1 MNVNLK
7 AGRFSEIF
15 RQTHYSSTA
24 KPKTKEPRTPQLIG
38 IVTDSNCELSSD
50 HLARLGA
57 VALPMTVI
65 LGGQPLQD
73 GSEITADEVFEF
85 LEEHPDA
92 PLPTTEAPTVEAFM
106 KVYSDSLKEF
116 DSVLSLH
123 VSSDF
128 SSTID
133 HAREAARRL
142 DATDRIHILDSRV
155 ATAFLGELVLY
166 ATQINTWGGT
176 ILDMTTALSAM
187 RDSMVSRM
195 TVRDLQYLKSSKLAH
210 SSVTWLSDWLNIR
223 PILSFQDGKVVPTG
237 RAFED
242 TAMKSMVHDLE
253 RHFTDAPVSVII
265 ASVSDDG
272 SLEQMERA
280 IKKSRL
286 NVGTIRE
293 YNIGAAVATQ
303 TGPSAYGM
311 GAYPLEYGMG
321 LSTNTLPEDQFSS
334 LTDSVNLQTAS
345 TSSLLAL
352 LNTPL
357 WQSKRNL
364 EKS

>member
-1 MNVNLK
+1 
-7 AGRFSEIF
+7 
-15 RQTHYSSTA
+15 
-24 KPKTKEPRTPQLIG
+24 LIG

-57 VALPMTVI
+57 VAIPMTVI
-65 LGGQPLQD
+65 LGGHPLQD

-92 PLPTTEAPTVEAFM
+92 PLPTTEAPTVEAFE
-106 KVYSDSLKEF
+106 KVYRDSLKEF
-116 DSVLSLH
+116 DSILSLH

-128 SSTID
+128 SSTIH
-133 HAREAARRL
+133 HAREAIEHL
-142 DATDRIHILDSRV
+142 DAEDRIQILDSRV
-155 ATAFLGELVLY
+155 GTAFLGELVLY
-166 ATQINTWGGT
+166 ATQINSWGGT
-176 ILDMTTALSAM
+176 MLDMTTALSAM

-195 TVRDLQYLKSSKLAH
+195 TVRDLHYLKNSKLAA
-210 SSVTWLSDWLNIR
+210 SSGTWLSDWLNIR

-242 TAMKSMVHDLE
+242 TALMSMVHDLE
-253 RHFTDAPVSVII
+253 RHFSDAPVSVII

-286 NVGTIRE
+286 NVGTLRE

-303 TGPSAYGM
+303 TGPSTYGM

-321 LSTNTLPEDQFSS
+321 LSTNTLPEDQFAN
-334 LTDSVNLQTAS
+334 LTDVGYSQNQS
-345 TSSLLAL
+345 TSSLIAL

-364 EKS
+364 EKSR

>member
-1 MNVNLK
+1 
-7 AGRFSEIF
+7 
-15 RQTHYSSTA
+15 
-24 KPKTKEPRTPQLIG
+24 LIG
-38 IVTDSNCELSSD
+38 IVTDTNCELSSD

-65 LGGQPLQD
+65 LGGQPLED
-73 GSEITADEVFEF
+73 GFEVNADEVFDF

-92 PLPTTEAPTVEAFM
+92 PFPTTEAPSVEAFE
-106 KVYSDSLKEF
+106 KVYRESLKEF
-116 DSVLSLH
+116 DTILSLH
-123 VSSDF
+123 VSSGF

-133 HAREAARRL
+133 HAREASKRL
-142 DATDRIHILDSRV
+142 NATDRIHIFDSKM
-155 ATAFLGELVLY
+155 ATAFLGEMVLY

-176 ILDMTTALSAM
+176 ILDITTALGAM

-195 TVRDLQYLKSSKLAH
+195 TVRDLNFLRSSKLAA
-210 SSVTWLSDWLNIR
+210 SSGSWLSDWLNRR
-223 PILSFQDGKVVPTG
+223 PILSFQNGKIVPTG
-237 RAFED
+237 HAFED
-242 TAMKSMVHDLE
+242 TALISMIHDLE
-253 RHFTDAPVSVII
+253 RHFSDAPVSVVI

-286 NVGTIRE
+286 NIGTLRE

-303 TGPSAYGM
+303 TGPSTYGM
-311 GAYPLEYGMG
+311 GAYPLEYGMT
-321 LSTNTLPEDQFSS
+321 LNKTLPEDSS
-334 LTDSVNLQTAS
+334 LSEFSGIQA
-345 TSSLLAL
+345 TSNSGLMAL

-364 EKS
+364 EKSK

>member
-1 MNVNLK
+1 
-7 AGRFSEIF
+7 
-15 RQTHYSSTA
+15 
-24 KPKTKEPRTPQLIG
+24 LIG

-57 VALPMTVI
+57 VAIPMTVI
-65 LGGQPLQD
+65 LGGHPLQD

-92 PLPTTEAPTVEAFM
+92 PLPTTEAPTVEAFE
-106 KVYSDSLKEF
+106 KVYRDSLKEF
-116 DSVLSLH
+116 DSILSLH

-128 SSTID
+128 SSTIH
-133 HAREAARRL
+133 HAREAIERL
-142 DATDRIHILDSRV
+142 DADDRIQILDSRV
-155 ATAFLGELVLY
+155 GTAFLGELVLY
-166 ATQINTWGGT
+166 ATQINSWGGT
-176 ILDMTTALSAM
+176 MLDMTTALIAM

-195 TVRDLQYLKSSKLAH
+195 TVRDLHYLKSSKLAA
-210 SSVTWLSDWLNIR
+210 SSGTWLSDWLNIR

-242 TAMKSMVHDLE
+242 TALMSMVHDLE
-253 RHFTDAPVSVII
+253 RHFNDAPVSVII

-286 NVGTIRE
+286 NVGTLRE

-311 GAYPLEYGMG
+311 GAYPLEYGMS
-321 LSTNTLPEDQFSS
+321 LSKTLPEDQFA
-334 LTDSVNLQTAS
+334 NLIDFQNPQTAS
-345 TSSLLAL
+345 TSSLMAL
-352 LNTPL
+352 LNTPI

-364 EKS
+364 EKSR

>member
-1 MNVNLK
+1 
-7 AGRFSEIF
+7 
-15 RQTHYSSTA
+15 
-24 KPKTKEPRTPQLIG
+24 LIG

-65 LGGQPLQD
+65 LGGQPLED
-73 GSEITADEVFEF
+73 GFEVNADEVFDF

-92 PLPTTEAPTVEAFM
+92 PLPTTEAPSVEAFER
-106 KVYSDSLKEF
+106 VYRDNLSEF
-116 DSVLSLH
+116 DSILSLH

-128 SSTID
+128 SSTIA
-133 HAREAARRL
+133 HAEEAARRL
-142 DATDRIHILDSRV
+142 NATDRIHILDSRV
-155 ATAFLGELVLY
+155 GTAFLGELVLY

-176 ILDMTTALSAM
+176 ILDMTTALTAM

-195 TVRDLQYLKSSKLAH
+195 TVRDLHFLRNSKLAI
-210 SSVTWLSDWLNIR
+210 SSGSWLSNWLNIR
-223 PILSFQDGKVVPTG
+223 PILSFQDGRVVPTG

-242 TAMKSMVHDLE
+242 TALMSMVHDLE
-253 RHFTDAPVSVII
+253 RHFGDAPVSVII

-272 SLEQMERA
+272 TLEQMERA

-286 NVGTIRE
+286 NIGTLRE

-303 TGPSAYGM
+303 TGPSTYGM
-311 GAYPLEYGMG
+311 GAYPLEYGMS
-321 LSTNTLPEDQFSS
+321 LSKTLPEDQFS
-334 LTDSVNLQTAS
+334 LTDFNSIQNSS
-345 TSSLLAL
+345 TSSLMAL

-357 WQSKRNL
+357 WHSKRNL
-364 EKS
+364 EKSR

>member
-1 MNVNLK
+1 LSPNPLSLPNTTKLNTPT
-7 AGRFSEIF
+7 
-15 RQTHYSSTA
+15 QA
-24 KPKTKEPRTPQLIG
+24 KSQRTKDTQLIG

-57 VALPMTVI
+57 VCIPMTVI

-73 GSEITADEVFEF
+73 GIEVTADEVFEF

-92 PLPTTEAPTVEAFM
+92 PLPTTEAPTVEAFE
-106 KVYSDSLKEF
+106 KVYRDSLKEF
-116 DSVLSLH
+116 ESVLSLH

-128 SSTID
+128 SSTIH
-133 HAREAARRL
+133 HAKEAIKRL
-142 DATDRIHILDSRV
+142 DAEDRIQILDSRV
-155 ATAFLGELVLY
+155 GTAFLGELVLY
-166 ATQINTWGGT
+166 ATQINSWGGT
-176 ILDMTTALSAM
+176 MLDLTTALGAM

-195 TVRDLQYLKSSKLAH
+195 TVRDLRYLKNSKLAA
-210 SSVTWLSDWLNIR
+210 SGTWLSDWLNIR
-223 PILSFQDGKVVPTG
+223 PILSFQDGRVVPTG

-242 TAMKSMVHDLE
+242 TALISMVHDLE
-253 RHFTDAPVSVII
+253 RHFGDIPVSVII

-286 NVGTIRE
+286 NVGTLRE

-311 GAYPLEYGMG
+311 GAYPLEYGMS
-321 LSTNTLPEDQFSS
+321 LSKTLPEDHLTLSEYQQAQGSGSSS
-334 LTDSVNLQTAS
+334 LMT
-345 TSSLLAL
+345 L

-364 EKS
+364 EKSR